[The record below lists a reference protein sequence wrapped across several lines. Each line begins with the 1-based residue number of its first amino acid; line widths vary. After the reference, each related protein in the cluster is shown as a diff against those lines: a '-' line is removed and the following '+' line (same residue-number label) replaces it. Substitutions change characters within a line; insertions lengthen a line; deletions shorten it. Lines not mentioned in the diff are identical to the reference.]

1 MTYSVI
7 QLSVALLVKMV
18 ASVWPPMS
26 AHAQKD
32 GLDLSVQKV

>member
-1 MTYSVI
+1 M

-18 ASVWPPMS
+18 ASVWHPMS
-26 AHAQKD
+26 VHAQKD